1 MAFLACKKGEIY
13 LLYDGG
19 FMDVVV
25 LWLLNGEWS
34 RTLKRRLPDDD
45 VMCRNM

>member
-1 MAFLACKKGEIY
+1 MKVETFSALSTGRLYPLMAFLACKKGEIY

-25 LWLLNGEWS
+25 L
-34 RTLKRRLPDDD
+34 
-45 VMCRNM
+45 